1 MSLVTSV
8 KDYVEIT
15 HKLIEIEPLKNYTEF
30 GAVFT
35 YFIFSIGDFLKN
47 SFSFSLFKNI
57 WSIPIIIPDIASAMI
72 SEVSVLDGYF
82 HNVFTFLETNVN
94 TGTNPNL
101 VIFEK
106 FMIGLINS
114 LFLILPTSTS
124 HLITLRRFVM
134 QGLEAGY
141 MAGLGTLA
149 GNFLWLSSIILGL
162 RFFVVPWLSL
172 DIFRYLLGF
181 ILLVKYIWDSS
192 KERRMALED
201 LSKWKIFLLN
211 FLLTLTE
218 QSCIYPFISNLSIG
232 PDASILEGFPVENY
246 TQFLA
251 VHGAYLF
258 GILLGSFSLLQFT
271 CWFWENPA
279 FSIYLWITTKSSFK
293 ISTSSYYKI
302 LNFDFRPTSNK

>member
-1 MSLVTSV
+1 MITLTFMSLVTSV

-15 HKLIEIEPLKNYTEF
+15 HKLIEMEPLKNYTEYS
-30 GAVFT
+30 AIFT
-35 YFIFSIGDFLKN
+35 YFIFSIGDFLKHF
-47 SFSFSLFKNI
+47 FSFSLFKNI

-72 SEVSVLDGYF
+72 SEVSVLDSYF
-82 HNVFTFLETNVN
+82 HNAFTFLETNVN
-94 TGTNPNL
+94 TSTNPSL

-106 FMIGLINS
+106 FIIGLINS

-162 RFFVVPWLSL
+162 RFIVIPWLSL

-181 ILLVKYIWDSS
+181 ILLVKYLWDSS
-192 KERRMALED
+192 KERRIALED
-201 LSKWKIFLLN
+201 LSKWKIFFLN
-211 FLLTLTE
+211 FFLTLTE

-232 PDASILEGFPVENY
+232 PDASILEGFTAENY
-246 TQFLA
+246 ISFLA
-251 VHGAYLF
+251 VHGAYLC
-258 GILLGSFSLLQFT
+258 GILVGSFSLLQ
-271 CWFWENPA
+271 
-279 FSIYLWITTKSSFK
+279 S
-293 ISTSSYYKI
+293 
-302 LNFDFRPTSNK
+302 

>member
-1 MSLVTSV
+1 MTSV

-30 GAVFT
+30 GSVFT
-35 YFIFSIGDFLKN
+35 YLLFSLGDFLKLF
-47 SFSFSLFKNI
+47 FSLSLFKNI
-57 WSIPIIIPDIASAMI
+57 WSIPIIIPDISSAMI
-72 SEVSVLDGYF
+72 SEVSVLDSYF
-82 HNVFTFLETNVN
+82 HNAFTFLETNVN
-94 TGTNPNL
+94 TGTNPAL

-106 FMIGLINS
+106 FIIGVINS

-134 QGLEAGY
+134 QGLDAGY
-141 MAGLGTLA
+141 IAGLGTLA
-149 GNFLWLSSIILGL
+149 GNFLWLSSIILGC
-162 RFFVVPWLSL
+162 RFFIIPWLSL

-218 QSCIYPFISNLSIG
+218 QSCIYRFISNLFYCSWCLFIWYF
-232 PDASILEGFPVENY
+232 IR
-246 TQFLA
+246 QF
-251 VHGAYLF
+251 
-258 GILLGSFSLLQFT
+258 
-271 CWFWENPA
+271 
-279 FSIYLWITTKSSFK
+279 
-293 ISTSSYYKI
+293 
-302 LNFDFRPTSNK
+302 